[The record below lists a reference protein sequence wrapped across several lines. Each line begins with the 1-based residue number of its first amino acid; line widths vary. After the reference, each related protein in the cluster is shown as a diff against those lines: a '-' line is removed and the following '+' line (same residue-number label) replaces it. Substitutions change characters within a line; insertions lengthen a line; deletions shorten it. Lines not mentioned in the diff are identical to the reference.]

1 MAITISDNPDTI
13 SAAYRPVIWT
23 ATSNTAGR
31 VRMIADVKIDGTIRA
46 NIDKDP
52 RLGTANTF
60 DFDVQSVLQDY
71 LTYNLQSI
79 SGNSNIVAGSS
90 EVSVL
95 VNLYDVISAG
105 GLLSTAWEED
115 GSGTPD
121 KTSSAIHGVN
131 ATLQHLETQNM
142 NAYTVDDTTKK
153 FLTNAPLIQRIGA
166 GETIQLH
173 YVTNKGTTRYR
184 LKQYNS
190 AGSLISNVLSG
201 NTSITDKAGIL
212 LLDES
217 AMLAATIKF
226 EVFLEDTS
234 SNIISETRTFNID
247 TQCYD
252 NTVRLKWLNPLG
264 GFDSYTFVSKKEQ
277 SLRHRSKTFD
287 KLLDSDF
294 SIEDR
299 GETVISVD
307 ATDEFSTFSQ
317 AEPRATILWLAEL
330 DANKINVWVDDGT
343 NFIPILITG
352 RKTKI
357 LDTENAILQK
367 EVKYKYSNP
376 RESQRN

>member
-1 MAITISDNPDTI
+1 MAITITDTPDAI

-23 ATSNTAGR
+23 ATSNTGSK

-52 RLGTANTF
+52 RLGTADTF

-79 SGNSNIVAGSS
+79 SGNINIVAGSS

-95 VNLYDVISAG
+95 VDLYDVISSG

-121 KTSSAIHGVN
+121 KTSSAIHAVN
-131 ATLQHLETQNM
+131 ATLQHLETQDM
-142 NAYTVDDTTKK
+142 DIYTVDDTTKK
-153 FLTNAPLIQRIGA
+153 FLTNAPLIQRIGEN
-166 GETIQLH
+166 ETIQLH
-173 YVTNKGTTRYR
+173 YVTNLSNTRFR
-184 LKQYNS
+184 LIQYNS
-190 AGSLISNVLSG
+190 AGASISDVLSS
-201 NTSITDKAGIL
+201 SIVVTDKAGIL
-212 LLDES
+212 LLDEAS
-217 AMLAATIKF
+217 MLSNAVKF
-226 EVFLEDTS
+226 EVILHRNPGDPR
-234 SNIISETRTFNID
+234 SETRTFNID

-252 NTVRLKWLNPLG
+252 NAVRLKWLNPLG

-277 SLRHRSKTFD
+277 SLRHRAKIFD

-299 GETVISVD
+299 GATVISVD
-307 ATDEFSTFSQ
+307 ATDEFTIFSQ

-330 DANKINVWVDDGT
+330 DANKVNVWIDDGT
-343 NFIPILITG
+343 NFIPIIITS

-357 LDTENAILQK
+357 LDTESAILQK
-367 EVKYKYSNP
+367 EIKFRYANP